1 MTMEHHP
8 FTHGLT
14 RKTCYA
20 AMPFFF
26 TPRNL
31 PSVPSLRPQSISGG
45 ISGIKPVASQVQ
57 HEETMVSVD

>member
-14 RKTCYA
+14 RKNMLCSNA
-20 AMPFFF
+20 IFFN
-26 TPRNL
+26 PQES

-45 ISGIKPVASQVQ
+45 ISGIKPVAS
-57 HEETMVSVD
+57 HGLG